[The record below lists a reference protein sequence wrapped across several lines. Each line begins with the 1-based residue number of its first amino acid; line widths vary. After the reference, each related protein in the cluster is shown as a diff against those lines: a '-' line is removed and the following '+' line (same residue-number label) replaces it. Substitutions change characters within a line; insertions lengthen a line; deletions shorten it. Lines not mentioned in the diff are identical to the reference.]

1 MTSPL
6 RPPAIRTR
14 TARQAQLDFRAA
26 LICTRPTPE
35 EEECAFGL
43 HPFTPTC
50 CVPADRKSSGYAVGS
65 SGRMAARVVTADGEV
80 RT

>member
-26 LICTRPTPE
+26 LTCTRPTPE
-35 EEECAFGL
+35 EECAFAP
-43 HPFTPTC
+43 HRFTPTC
-50 CVPADRKSSGYAVGS
+50 CVPVQRVGGGLMVGV
-65 SGRMAARVVTADGEV
+65 SGRMVARVVTTDGEV
-80 RT
+80 RP